1 MSIAF
6 YGLLDKGD
14 LQDLGEIWPRSGLM
28 QPIGYPIQP
37 DALYQIWQTFV
48 NENQIVAPPDLLLDP
63 AVIESWRRCVVR
75 LDAQAAPRL
84 TRLREQSLSVLM
96 RSQENLISVSLPYME
111 DIYQFIEGSGCAIL
125 LTDKTA
131 CVLNMVGDVSGMDM
145 VDELNLG
152 PGSYWS
158 EGYLGTN
165 ALALTLRLTM
175 PVQVVGPEHY
185 FGSLHHLV
193 TTAAPIHEAKGRI
206 IGTLSIVGP
215 VKTAT
220 SHTLALISG
229 AARAINNQ
237 LQASLYLE
245 EANLRLT
252 EVNTVLETI
261 EEGVIAWDGESRIT
275 LINSSACRMLGL
287 SAPSVLGQP
296 LSFVLPLPTQ
306 WQEAVRTHRRLANVE
321 TTFEINGRA
330 TTTIA
335 SLHPIAEGNA
345 SPVGYMA
352 IFRSL
357 GQKSQLV
364 ESRSSNSSSL
374 TLDDLPTQ
382 SPAMQRVLRQA
393 QTAAKGTAAVLL
405 RGEGGVGK
413 TLIAR
418 AIHNAGERRDRPF
431 MAINCRAI
439 PHALLSQEFLG
450 YEKTGA
456 RNGRPSKFEMTHGGT
471 LFLGQIE
478 SLSLEMQAA
487 LLHIIETGTVMR
499 IGGNQPIPVDVRI
512 IAASSADLEQAVAE
526 ENFIGQLYYRFN
538 IFNIKIP
545 PLRDRLED
553 IPLLAE
559 RFFKRMEEGD
569 DSPVYIDEDVM
580 AVLYR
585 YPWPG
590 NIRELENVLERAGYH
605 SHDGIIRPLDLPE
618 VVRSGRVMVATS
630 PQPQPIISIAEAERK
645 AIVRAGR
652 ACQGHMS
659 EMAHYL
665 GISRTTLWRKMK
677 RFRLE
682 ADDFKNSQTSYSKSG
697 FPLDD

>member
-1 MSIAF
+1 
-6 YGLLDKGD
+6 
-14 LQDLGEIWPRSGLM
+14 M
-28 QPIGYPIQP
+28 QPIGYPIQRE
-37 DALYQIWQTFV
+37 ALQQVWQTFV
-48 NENQIVAPPDLLLDP
+48 VKNQIEALPDLLLDP
-63 AVIESWRRCVVR
+63 AVIESWQRCAVR
-75 LDAQAAPRL
+75 LDAQASLRP
-84 TRLREQSLSVLM
+84 TRLRDQSLSVLL
-96 RSQENLISVSLPYME
+96 RSQENMISVALPYME
-111 DIYQFIEGSGCAIL
+111 DIHQFIEGSDCAIL

-131 CVLNMVGDVSGMDM
+131 CVLSMVGDASGMDL
-145 VDELNLG
+145 VDRLNLG
-152 PGSYWS
+152 PGAYWS

-185 FGSLHHLV
+185 FGLLHHLV

-206 IGTLSIVGP
+206 IGTLSIIGP
-215 VKTAT
+215 VETAT

-261 EEGVIAWDGESRIT
+261 DEGVIAWDEESRIT
-275 LINSSACRMLGL
+275 LINSSACQTLGL
-287 SAPSVLGQP
+287 TAPVVLGQP
-296 LSFVLPLPTQ
+296 LSFVLSLPTQ
-306 WQEAVRTHRRLANVE
+306 WQDAVRSHRRLSNSE
-321 TTFEINGRA
+321 TTFTVNGRA
-330 TTTIA
+330 ITTSA

-352 IFRSL
+352 ILRPL
-357 GQKSQLV
+357 DEIRQLNAARQ
-364 ESRSSNSSSL
+364 SHHFTL

-382 SPAMQRVLRQA
+382 SPTMQRVLRQA
-393 QTAAKGTAAVLL
+393 RTAAKGTAAVLL

-413 TLIAR
+413 SHLAR
-418 AIHNAGERRDRPF
+418 AIHNAGERRAKPF
-431 MAINCRAI
+431 IAINCRAI
-439 PHALLSQEFLG
+439 PHALMSQEFLG
-450 YEKTGA
+450 YQKTRG
-456 RNGRPSKFEMTHGGT
+456 RDGRPSKFELAHGGT

-487 LLHIIETGTVMR
+487 LLHTIETGAVMR
-499 IGGNQPIPVDVRI
+499 IGGSQPVAVDVRI
-512 IAASSADLEQAVAE
+512 IAASSADLETAVAE
-526 ENFIGQLYYRFN
+526 ESFLGQLYYRFN

-559 RFFKRMEEGD
+559 RFFERVEGSD
-569 DSPVYIDEDVM
+569 DTPAYIDEDVM
-580 AVLYR
+580 VVLYR

-590 NIRELENVLERAGYH
+590 NIRELENVLERARYH

-645 AIVRAGR
+645 AILRAGW
-652 ACQGHMS
+652 ACQGHVG

-677 RFRLE
+677 RFNIA
-682 ADDFKNSQTSYSKSG
+682 ADDFKNGQVAYSAPEKPG
-697 FPLDD
+697 F

>member
-1 MSIAF
+1 
-6 YGLLDKGD
+6 
-14 LQDLGEIWPRSGLM
+14 M
-28 QPIGYPIQP
+28 QPIGYPIQSE
-37 DALYQIWQTFV
+37 ALQQFWQTFV
-48 NENQIVAPPDLLLDP
+48 SQNEIVAPAGLLPDP
-63 AVIESWRRCVVR
+63 AVIESWRRCAVR
-75 LDAQAAPRL
+75 LDAQATTRP
-84 TRLREQSLSVLM
+84 TRLRDQSLSVLL
-96 RSQENLISVSLPYME
+96 RSQENLISVALPYME
-111 DIYQFIEGSGCAIL
+111 DIHQFIEGSDSAIL

-131 CVLNMVGDVSGMDM
+131 CVLSMIGDASGMDLI
-145 VDELNLG
+145 DALKLG
-152 PGSYWS
+152 PGAYWS
-158 EGYLGTN
+158 EAYLGTN

-185 FGSLHHLV
+185 FHSLHHLV

-215 VKTAT
+215 VAAAT

-261 EEGVIAWDGESRIT
+261 DEGVVAWDEENRIT
-275 LINSSACRMLGL
+275 LINSSACQMLGL
-287 SAPSVLGQP
+287 SAPAVLGQP
-296 LSFVLPLPTQ
+296 LSFVLPLPVQ
-306 WQEAVRTHRRLANVE
+306 WQDAVRSHRRLPTSE
-321 TTFEINGRA
+321 TTFRVNGRA
-330 TTTIA
+330 VTTSA

-352 IFRSL
+352 ILRPL
-357 GQKSQLV
+357 DQRGQLADDRQSYQSMLA
-364 ESRSSNSSSL
+364 
-374 TLDDLPTQ
+374 LDDLPTQ
-382 SPAMQRVLRQA
+382 SPAMQRILRQA
-393 QTAAKGTAAVLL
+393 RTAAKGTAAVLL

-413 TLIAR
+413 THMAR
-418 AIHNAGERRDRPF
+418 AIHNAGERKTRPF
-431 MAINCRAI
+431 ISINCRAI
-439 PHALLSQEFLG
+439 PHALLAQELLG
-450 YEKTGA
+450 YEKIGV
-456 RNGRPSKFEMTHGGT
+456 RDGRPSKFELANGGT

-487 LLHIIETGTVMR
+487 LLHTIETGTVMR
-499 IGGNQPIPVDVRI
+499 IGSSSQPIPVDVRI
-512 IAASSADLEQAVAE
+512 IASSSADLETAVAE
-526 ENFIGQLYYRFN
+526 ESFLGQLYYRFN

-553 IPLLAE
+553 IPLLAR
-559 RFFKRMEEGD
+559 RFFESVE
-569 DSPVYIDEDVM
+569 DSEDMPVYIDEDVM
-580 AVLYR
+580 AILYC

-590 NIRELENVLERAGYH
+590 NVRELENVLERARYH

-645 AIVRAGR
+645 AILRAGW
-652 ACQGHMS
+652 ACQGHVG

-677 RFRLE
+677 RFNIE
-682 ADDFKNSQTSYSKSG
+682 ADDFKNGQAAYSRPATA
-697 FPLDD
+697 FDD